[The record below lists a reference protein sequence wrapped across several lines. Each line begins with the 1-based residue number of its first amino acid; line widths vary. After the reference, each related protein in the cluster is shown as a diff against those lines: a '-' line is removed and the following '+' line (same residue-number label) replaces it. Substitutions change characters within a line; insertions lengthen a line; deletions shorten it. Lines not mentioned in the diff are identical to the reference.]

1 MNMQP
6 RNPDFIGIGA
16 QKSGTYWL
24 RSNLARHPG
33 VWMPPQPEIHYFDR
47 TLLGSNFPPASAT
60 QRALDQAWRTRVFKD
75 VQKHVSEGNASKALW
90 SAMINF
96 VDHDDDWYRL
106 LFAWSPPA
114 ALVGEIT
121 PRYAIC
127 GEAEIA
133 HMHAIAP
140 EAKLIFLIRHP
151 VDRFWSQC
159 QMKFTDGSL
168 AQGDPSAMRL
178 FESPNGRPRGEYSKS
193 ILRYCQR
200 FDPTQILIVFMEG
213 IQCRPAAVLRAL
225 HTFLGLPPIPIDPT
239 EVAQPVNSAPNPLL
253 MPTSLRSRITAAYQS
268 EMEILAEVLGGPA
281 VGWVDGSLT
290 TVSTDCV
297 VNLTANHVEELKRLQ
312 RQPLGLRPRRLD
324 PLFCV
329 SMQRSGTTT
338 VGDWL
343 EAHGL
348 ERAGYPTSSRLG
360 WTNFWMQGDHEEI
373 FSSPEF
379 QSAEIFEDDPW
390 WCPDFYR
397 VLAERFP
404 TARFILLTRDVN
416 DWFDSLCHHSGGV
429 NPGPTNIHAR
439 IYKREHHLQALIEA
453 DPNCDPMESGL
464 LSVIDYEDH
473 YISAY
478 LQHNQSVCDFF
489 ASSPDRLFCGC
500 LDSPQTL
507 VDLCYFAGIKHN
519 PIIPIPRS
527 NARTVEMAQRLAKTK
542 EARLNP

>member
-16 QKSGTYWL
+16 QKAGTSWL
-24 RSNLARHPG
+24 RVNLARHPG
-33 VWMPPQPEIHYFDR
+33 VWMPPLGEVHYFDR
-47 TLLGSNFPPASAT
+47 SLPESWLPPTSAKE
-60 QRALDQAWRTRVFKD
+60 RAFDEAWRSRVLNE
-75 VQKHVSEGNASKALW
+75 VQMHVSEGNVPKALW
-90 SAMINF
+90 SVLTHF
-96 VDHDDDWYRL
+96 VDYDDAWYRL
-106 LFAWSPPA
+106 LFAPA
-114 ALVGEIT
+114 PSASLVGEIT

-127 GEAEIA
+127 GDSEIA
-133 HMHAIAP
+133 QMRALAP
-140 EAKLIFLIRHP
+140 EAKILFLLRNP
-151 VDRFWSQC
+151 VDRYWSQC
-159 QMKFTDGSL
+159 QMKAANGSL
-168 AQGDPSAMRL
+168 TQDESSAMR
-178 FESPNGRPRGEYSKS
+178 FFSSPNGRPRGEYSRT
-193 ILRYCQR
+193 ILRYCR
-200 FDPTQILIVFMEG
+200 HFDPAKILVVFMEG
-213 IQCRPAAVLRAL
+213 IQHSPSTVLRDIHA
-225 HTFLGLPPIPIDPT
+225 FLDLPPIPINSSD
-239 EVAQPVNSAPNPLL
+239 VAQPVNSALSSSP
-253 MPTSLRSRITAAYQS
+253 MPSSLRSRITAAYQS
-268 EMEILAEVLGGPA
+268 EMKLLSEVLGGPA
-281 VGWVDGSLT
+281 VGWLDGSAT
-290 TVSTDCV
+290 TGSAGSVLR
-297 VNLTANHVEELKRLQ
+297 LTAHHVEELKRRQ
-312 RQPLGLRPRRLD
+312 RQPLGLRPRRPD
-324 PLFCV
+324 PLFCL

-360 WTNFWMQGDHEEI
+360 WTNSWMQGDHEEI

-500 LDSPQTL
+500 LDSPQSL